1 MASIINWAGIQ
12 LREENE
18 LSIREIIFS
27 VSVGP
32 SLFSETI
39 LVDRYRKVSV
49 GADLSFGR
57 WFTSASGMEIGLGY
71 DFIAPHT
78 SKTLCLGTAHVDYL
92 LNLTS
97 LLEPDPD
104 RRFHLIASL
113 GTGIG
118 WSNYNSDG
126 GIGWVVEGGLQF
138 RWNVSPFV
146 RSFCGTLDD
155 VVGR

>member
-1 MASIINWAGIQ
+1 
-12 LREENE
+12 
-18 LSIREIIFS
+18 
-27 VSVGP
+27 
-32 SLFSETI
+32 
-39 LVDRYRKVSV
+39 
-49 GADLSFGR
+49 
-57 WFTSASGMEIGLGY
+57 MEIGLGY

-138 RWNVSPFV
+138 RWNVS
-146 RSFCGTLDD
+146 RSFDLL
-155 VVGR
+155 RNPR